1 MRPAPKPQQATPNLP
16 LDPSINDKIDALVAG
31 IEDEE
36 LRSKYSDA
44 INKHNNKMNNMYS
57 DAGF

>member
-1 MRPAPKPQQATPNLP
+1 MAMLLKMY
-16 LDPSINDKIDALVAG
+16 